1 MYSLSFQQIKDR
13 PILQDIAED
22 DFLIIG
28 DASDGNIVKRLP
40 ISTLTQYLQDMLY
53 QVNPSVTS
61 ASTAKSAVKPIATA
75 NTAVLIASADPTR
88 LGLNIINTGNKPV
101 VLGTTNA
108 VTVGTGLIT
117 IAVGQGYNFPVPF
130 TGEVYGVSATAAQS
144 VNVIEFN

>member
-1 MYSLSFQQIKDR
+1 MHSLSFQQIKDR

-53 QVNPSVTS
+53 QVSPNITS

-88 LGLNIINTGNKPV
+88 LGLNIINTGNKPA

-117 IAVGQGYNFPVPF
+117 IAAGQGYNFPVPF
-130 TGEVYGVSATAAQS
+130 TGEVYGVSAAAAQS